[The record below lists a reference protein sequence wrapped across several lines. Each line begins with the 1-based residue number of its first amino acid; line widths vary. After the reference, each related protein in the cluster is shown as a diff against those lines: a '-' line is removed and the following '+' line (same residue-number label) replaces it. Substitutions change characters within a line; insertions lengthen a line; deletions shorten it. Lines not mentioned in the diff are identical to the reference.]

1 MLLLSSVMEELKSPT
16 VLQTPVK
23 KTPSARRIQS
33 LNIISSPKMSSLN
46 VISEKRASSSSS
58 SSSDEFSA
66 PEANPAPSTELQ
78 PVSKKRKNSG
88 VLDFSTS
95 TKRMRTSAYSN
106 DCSQELQEIID
117 TDTGILYKSSEVLLE
132 IRILLM

>member
-78 PVSKKRKNSG
+78 PVSKKRKYSG